1 MTIQTNVGAYV
12 KTVNGSVGTA
22 VTAAGTGDNTLVTG
36 FTIDRNAY
44 STPLSGTFAIVYNAA
59 LTSAKTLA
67 LGYTIETS
75 DASNF
80 ASPWTLATATSTVKV
95 TATGTTTY
103 QGVLEID
110 VNLATAGQYIRGKF
124 TPDLNNTATDTAN
137 ITGVWVLGGT
147 DTLPV

>member
-1 MTIQTNVGAYV
+1 MTIQTNTGAYV

-36 FTIDRNAY
+36 YTIDRNAY
-44 STPLSGTFAIVYNAA
+44 STPLSGVFAIVYNAS

-67 LGYTIETS
+67 LGYTVETS
-75 DASNF
+75 DSSSF
-80 ASPWTLATATSTVKV
+80 TSPWTLATATSTVKV

-147 DTLPV
+147 DTLPI